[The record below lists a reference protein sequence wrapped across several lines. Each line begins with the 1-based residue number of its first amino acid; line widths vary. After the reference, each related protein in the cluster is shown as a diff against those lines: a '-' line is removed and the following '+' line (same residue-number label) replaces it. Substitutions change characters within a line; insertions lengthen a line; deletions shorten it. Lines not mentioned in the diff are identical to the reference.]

1 MKCNIVFRI
10 YEDSH
15 VLTLERKEV
24 WPGKNGTFAFSE
36 GDCEGSLEWKES
48 FPAGFVR
55 TAPGRF
61 P

>member
-36 GDCEGSLEWKES
+36 GDCEGSLEWKE
-48 FPAGFVR
+48 GK
-55 TAPGRF
+55 TGLEG
-61 P
+61 